1 MTDNYDDL
9 QRVVENL
16 AVTDGLTVV
25 LNLLPGNKLS
35 VASRMW
41 SDAQVVLPMHVL
53 EVRVIDGRIHLTVK
67 NNRQCTRSR
76 LRRR

>member
-1 MTDNYDDL
+1 MEL
-9 QRVVENL
+9 QKVVENL

-25 LNLLPGNKLS
+25 LNTLPGNKLS
-35 VASRMW
+35 VESRMW
-41 SDAQVVLPMHVL
+41 PDAKVVLPMLVFEAL
-53 EVRVIDGRIHLTVK
+53 VIDGRIHLTVK

>member
-1 MTDNYDDL
+1 MSSEL

-16 AVTDGLTVV
+16 AITDGLTLV

-41 SDAQVVLPMHVL
+41 PDAHVVP
-53 EVRVIDGRIHLTVK
+53 RP

>member
-35 VASRMW
+35 IASRMW
-41 SDAQVVLPMHVL
+41 PDAKV
-53 EVRVIDGRIHLTVK
+53 
-67 NNRQCTRSR
+67 TRP
-76 LRRR
+76 